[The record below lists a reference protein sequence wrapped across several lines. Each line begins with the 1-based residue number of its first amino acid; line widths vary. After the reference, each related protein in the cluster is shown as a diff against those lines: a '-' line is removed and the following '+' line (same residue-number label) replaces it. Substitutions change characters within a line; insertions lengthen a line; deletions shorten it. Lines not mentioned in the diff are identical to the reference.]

1 MKNVHTID
9 SQTVI
14 LHQQQNFVTLLQVS
28 IQKVKGKV
36 KKGQVNESKEMKT
49 TKNQNRN
56 EEKQAKRQQKQ
67 RKTKQNSQLCC
78 LATEQAKG
86 CTKNKVSFVL
96 PGQRNLVGFDF
107 RVVSIVFHCVAL
119 G

>member
-67 RKTKQNSQLCC
+67 RKTKQNSNESYIVRETW
-78 LATEQAKG
+78 AIY
-86 CTKNKVSFVL
+86 VL
-96 PGQRNLVGFDF
+96 STIQSSLFQTGFTI
-107 RVVSIVFHCVAL
+107 RKTL
-119 G
+119 

>member
-56 EEKQAKRQQKQ
+56 DKNKGKQSRTAMKVISSAKRG
-67 RKTKQNSQLCC
+67 RYT
-78 LATEQAKG
+78 
-86 CTKNKVSFVL
+86 F
-96 PGQRNLVGFDF
+96 
-107 RVVSIVFHCVAL
+107 
-119 G
+119 

>member
-67 RKTKQNSQLCC
+67 RKTKQNSNESYIVRETSEIDKQNYNNAFGLNRKRFSAYHHLC
-78 LATEQAKG
+78 T
-86 CTKNKVSFVL
+86 TK
-96 PGQRNLVGFDF
+96 
-107 RVVSIVFHCVAL
+107 H
-119 G
+119 